1 MIVGFTGT
9 RNGLTDAQ
17 RTALNAVLT
26 VLFDLCGPAGELR
39 HGDLVGAD
47 AEAHA
52 IARKIGLRIVVHP
65 PDVDSLR
72 AFCQGDEVLAPT
84 SYPTGNKRI
93 VDAAEML
100 IACPAG
106 LVEETRSGTWSTVRY
121 CRQRGKPIYLVLP
134 DGAVRVEG
142 TRDQSTP

>member
-9 RNGLTDAQ
+9 RNGLTEAQ

-26 VLFDLCGPAGELR
+26 VLYDLCGPAGELR
-39 HGDLVGAD
+39 HGDTVGAD
-47 AEAHA
+47 SEAHA

-65 PDVDSLR
+65 PNADTYR

-84 SYPTGNKRI
+84 PYPTGNKQI
-93 VDAAEML
+93 VNASEVL

-106 LVEETRSGTWSTVRY
+106 LVEETRSGTWSTVRF
-121 CRQRGKPIYLVLP
+121 CRRQGKPVYLVMP

-142 TRDQSTP
+142 R